1 MMRKC
6 CCFCGKEMKE
16 FPQYILT
23 IQKCKKEDELEE
35 TSQEL
40 VCHEECL
47 QSKLFDEKWLYL
59 KYI

>member
-1 MMRKC
+1 
-6 CCFCGKEMKE
+6 MKE